1 MRIRLAAAPTLLA
14 LVLAAAAAM
23 APPAAAGE
31 PTILYPAK
39 VSTLAGR
46 IFDLESLGH
55 DLGDG
60 SFTFYD
66 QNEDGRVSWRDLDK
80 IVFVGSIGSGPGS
93 QGKSVPRTQR
103 VRLYYLDGSDRIVS
117 LVIGRIH
124 GEDGIARRNIS
135 AGDIALI
142 DFDQA
147 RIAPS
152 LYRVCDRGHQ
162 WEQKDYRYCPHD
174 GQPLRD
180 VQVGTGR

>member
-14 LVLAAAAAM
+14 LVLAAAVAT
-23 APPAAAGE
+23 APPAVAGE

-46 IFDLESLGH
+46 IFELASLGH
-55 DLGDG
+55 ELGEG

-66 QNEDGRVSWRDLDK
+66 ENEEGRVSWRDLDK
-80 IVFVGSIGSGPGS
+80 IVFVGSIGHGAGS
-93 QGKSVPRTQR
+93 DGKAVPRTQR
-103 VRLYYLDGSDRIVS
+103 VRLYHLDGSDRIVN
-117 LVIGRIH
+117 LVIGRLS
-124 GEDGIARRNIS
+124 GEDGVARRNV
-135 AGDIALI
+135 APGDVALI

-162 WEQKDYRYCPHD
+162 WEEKDYRYCPFD

-180 VQVGTGR
+180 VQVGTGQ

>member
-1 MRIRLAAAPTLLA
+1 MRISLAARMTLA
-14 LVLAAAAAM
+14 LVVAGAAAM

-46 IFDLESLGH
+46 IFELASLGH
-55 DLGDG
+55 ELGEG

-80 IVFVGSIGSGPGS
+80 IVFVGSIGYGPGS
-93 QGKSVPRTQR
+93 DGKEVPRTQR

-117 LVIGRIH
+117 LVIGRLS
-124 GEDGIARRNIS
+124 GEDRVARRNIS
-135 AGDIALI
+135 PGDVALI

-162 WEQKDYRYCPHD
+162 WEQKEYRFCPHD

-180 VQVGTGR
+180 VHVGTGQ